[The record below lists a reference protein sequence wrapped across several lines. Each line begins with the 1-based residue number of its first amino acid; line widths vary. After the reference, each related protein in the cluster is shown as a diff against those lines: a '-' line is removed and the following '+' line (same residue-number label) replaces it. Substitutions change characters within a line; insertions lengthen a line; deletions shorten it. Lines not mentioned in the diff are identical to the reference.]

1 MGIEERRQRERQQRR
16 ESILEAA
23 WQVAER
29 RGYGAFSLEKVAAD
43 AEIGRATIYSYFES
57 LDDLIIEMARVA
69 LKELEEA
76 LAGASGIV
84 ALLDVPVRLAQQRRG
99 RFELL
104 FPQAR
109 DPRPHMSSREL
120 VEIQGIA
127 RELLGRIERVA
138 QSQHSTLPENE
149 RARTAFLAGVS
160 MAGAT
165 IPELNSS
172 TTLRHQ
178 WHRFCLG
185 KDCSSQEPD

>member
-1 MGIEERRQRERQQRR
+1 MGIDERRQRERQQRR

-23 WQVAER
+23 WHVAESW
-29 RGYGAFSLEKVAAD
+29 GYGAFSLEKVAAE
-43 AEIGRATIYSYFES
+43 AEVGRATIYSYFES
-57 LDDLIIEMARVA
+57 LDDIIVQMAREA
-69 LKELEEA
+69 LKELEGA
-76 LAGASGIV
+76 LAEANGIV

-120 VEIQGIA
+120 IGIQGIA
-127 RELLGRIERVA
+127 RDLLGRIERVA
-138 QSQHSTLPENE
+138 QSHHSTLPENE

-165 IPELNSS
+165 VPELNSS

-185 KDCSSQEPD
+185 QDAASQDSD